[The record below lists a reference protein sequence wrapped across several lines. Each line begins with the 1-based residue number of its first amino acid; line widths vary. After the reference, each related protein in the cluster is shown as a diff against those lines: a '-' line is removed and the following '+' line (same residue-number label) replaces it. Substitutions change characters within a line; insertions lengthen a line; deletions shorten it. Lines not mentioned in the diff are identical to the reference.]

1 MTAFRFIHTSDLH
14 LGRRFS
20 NMPEEIRGRLQE
32 ARHASLARLAQ
43 AARDHGARHVLVA
56 GDVFDSE
63 TPSDPIWRQALA
75 AMGAE
80 PDVEWLLLPGNHDS
94 LAAEALWERVARQA
108 PPNVTPL
115 LTAGATELAP
125 GAALLS
131 APATRRYPGR
141 DLTEDMDATAT
152 PEGALRIGLAHGA
165 VQSFGEED
173 ARDVIAPD
181 RPERARLDYL
191 ALGDWHGQIRIGP
204 RAWYSGAPERDRFR
218 HGGRGACLAVSIS
231 GPGAPPEAVPV
242 ETGAFDWTETALDLL
257 PGADAPEALAALLPA
272 PAARRDTLLRVRVE
286 GRAGLAQRDALV
298 RAAEALAPEFGFF
311 ELDDARLATEAEPG
325 DLDEID
331 RAGALRAAAEALDHE
346 ARDPA
351 LSEEDRAVARAALA
365 RLFGFLRE
373 DAR

>member
-1 MTAFRFIHTSDLH
+1 MTAFRFVHTSDLH

-32 ARHASLARLAQ
+32 ARHAVLARLAQ
-43 AARDHGARHVLVA
+43 AAREHGARHVLVA

-63 TPSDPIWRQALA
+63 TPSDPVWRQALA

-80 PDVEWLLLPGNHDS
+80 RDAQWLLLPGNHDS
-94 LAAEALWERVARQA
+94 LAAEALWERIARQA

-115 LTAGATELAP
+115 LEARVSELTP
-125 GAALLS
+125 GAALLA

-141 DLTEDMDATAT
+141 DLTEAMDAMAT
-152 PEGALRIGLAHGA
+152 PEGALRVGLAHGA

-181 RPERARLDYL
+181 RAERARLDYL
-191 ALGDWHGQIRIGP
+191 ALGDWHGQVRIGP
-204 RAWYSGAPERDRFR
+204 RTWYSGAPERDRFR
-218 HGGRGACLAVSIS
+218 HGGRGACLAVALA
-231 GPGAPPEAVPV
+231 GPGAPPEVEPV
-242 ETGAFDWTETALDLL
+242 ETGVLDWTEAALELL
-257 PGADAPEALAALLPA
+257 PGADAEAALAELLPA
-272 PAARRDTLLRVRVE
+272 PAARRDTLLRVRAS
-286 GRAGLAQRDALV
+286 GRAGLAQRDALI
-298 RAAEALAPEFGFF
+298 RAADALAPEFGFF

-331 RAGALRAAAEALDHE
+331 RAGALRAAAEALDAE

-351 LSEEDRAVARAALA
+351 LS
-365 RLFGFLRE
+365 
-373 DAR
+373 